1 MRQRKKER
9 KKERKERKEEK
20 AANKTKTLIDDDDDD
35 DVNLKR
41 YKQGKRLWNANRANE
56 EKESKRECKLI
67 ILSLLY
73 HRTNTTTT
81 STYRNICKCTMCD
94 DP

>member
-20 AANKTKTLIDDDDDD
+20 AANKTKTLIDDDD